1 MEKDRR
7 SGQPYH
13 IRPLESRSG
22 SRPEKT
28 VIDAKDTAA
37 TFSVSTRRGTT
48 VCALPPKNRETIN
61 RYPVWAKTPIPNKNS
76 TRPATLASSVVTAT
90 YNFIDQLISS
100 LGITIATVCVSLIG
114 YVNTTPQ
121 PTDTPTPAIK
131 AMALFLY
138 FGMPILGWI
147 CTLIAMRFFK
157 LTKEEM
163 VHVQKRIAE
172 KKQAILESEA

>member
-1 MEKDRR
+1 LDR
-7 SGQPYH
+7 SGKY
-13 IRPLESRSG
+13 
-22 SRPEKT
+22 
-28 VIDAKDTAA
+28 
-37 TFSVSTRRGTT
+37 
-48 VCALPPKNRETIN
+48 
-61 RYPVWAKTPIPNKNS
+61 IP
-76 TRPATLASSVVTAT
+76 AVVTAT

-121 PTDTPTPAIK
+121 PTDAPTPAIK